1 MLKTFSGFYA
11 NYMENIDKLQ
21 QFVEPSNTSLNFKE
35 EALDQSIERSRNF
48 LLSIQNGEGYWVDE
62 LEANVTIS
70 AEYIFFMHFTDR
82 LDLVKQDKVV
92 KYLLHQQRE
101 DGSWPLFYGG
111 LCDINSTVE
120 SYMALKMAGL
130 PAEQEEMVRAR
141 QAIFFN
147 GGIKN
152 TRVFTKMFLAMFGQV
167 SWDDCPAVPAE
178 IILLPNWFPFNIY
191 EISSWSRGTV
201 VPLSIVRSFKPVK
214 ELPKGHD
221 VQELFTEKDLNLDFK
236 PNGLPLTKWRNT
248 FIYLDRFIKIL
259 GKFSW
264 KPFRKKAL
272 NTAEKWILEHQEDQ
286 GDFAGIQPAMFN
298 ALLAL
303 HLLGYDKNHPA
314 CVKGMEAV
322 DRFMLEKDGQ
332 LWMQACVSPLWDTA
346 ICANALLDSGLPNDD
361 PALVK
366 AGEWIVSKQVIK
378 RGDWQVKNP
387 DAEPGGW
394 AFEFY
399 NELYPDTDDTA
410 EILLFL
416 NRVRLTD
423 NRWKLSECERAMNW
437 MLSMQ
442 SKDGGWGAFDLNNDK
457 QVLNEVP
464 FADHKALLDP
474 PTVDVTSRILWM
486 LAKWGFKKEHPQV
499 QRAIEFVKQRQ
510 EIDGCWFG
518 RWGVNYIYGT
528 FLALNG
534 LCAIGENM
542 KTPFIRQ
549 AVRWLEDH
557 QNEDGGWGETCQ
569 SYKEPSL
576 RGRGQSTASQTAWAL
591 MGLIA
596 ADEAQTLAAEHGAR
610 YLIETQKEAGD
621 FSGSWWENE
630 FTGTG
635 FPIHFFIKY
644 HMYQHF
650 FPLMALSRYRRYLA
664 TAKLSA

>member
-1 MLKTFSGFYA
+1 MII
-11 NYMENIDKLQ
+11 EQ
-21 QFVEPSNTSLNFKE
+21 QNAEASNTAGDVAKNE
-35 EALDQSIERSRNF
+35 LDRSIERSREF
-48 LLSIQNGEGYWVDE
+48 LLSRQTEEGYWVDE

-82 LDLVKQDKVV
+82 LDLAKQEKVV

-101 DGSWPLFYGG
+101 DGSWPLFHGG

-130 PAEQEEMVRAR
+130 PADREEMVRAR
-141 QAIFFN
+141 QAIFAN

-152 TRVFTKMFLAMFGQV
+152 TRVFTKIFLAMFGQI
-167 SWDDCPAVPAE
+167 SWDVCPAVPVE
-178 IILLPNWFPFNIY
+178 LILFPNWFPFNIY

-201 VPLSIVRSFKPVK
+201 VPLSVVRSFEPVH
-214 ELPKGHD
+214 ELPEGCD
-221 VQELFTEKDLNLDFK
+221 VQELFTKNDQDLDFK
-236 PNGLPLTKWRNT
+236 PSGLPFTSWRDT
-248 FIYLDRFIKIL
+248 FIYLDRLIKTV
-259 GKFSW
+259 GKFPW

-272 NTAEKWILEHQEDQ
+272 RKVEEWTLDHQEEE
-286 GDFAGIQPAMFN
+286 GDFGGIQPAMFN
-298 ALLAL
+298 SLLAF
-303 HLLGYDKNHPA
+303 HLLGYSRDHAA

-322 DRFMLEKDGQ
+322 DRFMLEKDGRM
-332 LWMQACVSPLWDTA
+332 WMQACVSPLWDTA
-346 ICANALLDSGLPNDD
+346 ICSNALLDSGLPSNH

-366 AGEWIVSKQVIK
+366 SAEWIISKQVVK

-416 NRVRLTD
+416 NRAEVPD
-423 NRWKLSECERAMNW
+423 NRWKLSECQRAMDW
-437 MLSMQ
+437 LLSMQ
-442 SKDGGWGAFDLNNDK
+442 SKNGGWGAFDVDNDK
-457 QVLNEVP
+457 EVLNEVP

-474 PTVDVTSRILWM
+474 PTVDVTSRIIWM
-486 LAKWGFKKEHPQV
+486 LAKWGFTKDHPRV
-499 QRAIEFVKQRQ
+499 KRALEFVKDRQ
-510 EIDGCWFG
+510 ELDGCWFG

-534 LCAIGENM
+534 LKAIGEDM
-542 KTPFIRQ
+542 KAPFSRK
-549 AVRWLEDH
+549 AVRWLESH

-569 SYKEPSL
+569 SYAEPSL

-591 MGLIA
+591 LGL
-596 ADEAQTLAAEHGAR
+596 LAAGEEHSPVVEKGVR
-610 YLIETQKEAGD
+610 YLIETQKDSGE
-621 FSGSWWENE
+621 FSGSWWEEE

-650 FPLMALSRYRRYLA
+650 FPLMALSRYRRS
-664 TAKLSA
+664 TTESS

>member
-1 MLKTFSGFYA
+1 
-11 NYMENIDKLQ
+11 MENIDKLQ

-141 QAIFFN
+141 QAIFSN

-214 ELPKGHD
+214 ELPKGRD

-272 NTAEKWILEHQEDQ
+272 NTAE
-286 GDFAGIQPAMFN
+286 
-298 ALLAL
+298 
-303 HLLGYDKNHPA
+303 
-314 CVKGMEAV
+314 
-322 DRFMLEKDGQ
+322 
-332 LWMQACVSPLWDTA
+332 
-346 ICANALLDSGLPNDD
+346 
-361 PALVK
+361 
-366 AGEWIVSKQVIK
+366 
-378 RGDWQVKNP
+378 
-387 DAEPGGW
+387 
-394 AFEFY
+394 
-399 NELYPDTDDTA
+399 
-410 EILLFL
+410 
-416 NRVRLTD
+416 
-423 NRWKLSECERAMNW
+423 
-437 MLSMQ
+437 
-442 SKDGGWGAFDLNNDK
+442 
-457 QVLNEVP
+457 
-464 FADHKALLDP
+464 
-474 PTVDVTSRILWM
+474 
-486 LAKWGFKKEHPQV
+486 
-499 QRAIEFVKQRQ
+499 
-510 EIDGCWFG
+510 
-518 RWGVNYIYGT
+518 
-528 FLALNG
+528 NG
-534 LCAIGENM
+534 
-542 KTPFIRQ
+542 
-549 AVRWLEDH
+549 
-557 QNEDGGWGETCQ
+557 
-569 SYKEPSL
+569 S
-576 RGRGQSTASQTAWAL
+576 
-591 MGLIA
+591 
-596 ADEAQTLAAEHGAR
+596 
-610 YLIETQKEAGD
+610 
-621 FSGSWWENE
+621 
-630 FTGTG
+630 
-635 FPIHFFIKY
+635 
-644 HMYQHF
+644 
-650 FPLMALSRYRRYLA
+650 
-664 TAKLSA
+664 

>member
-1 MLKTFSGFYA
+1 MII
-11 NYMENIDKLQ
+11 EQ
-21 QFVEPSNTSLNFKE
+21 QNAEASNTAGDVAKNE
-35 EALDQSIERSRNF
+35 LDRSIERSREF
-48 LLSIQNGEGYWVDE
+48 LLSRQTEEGYWVDE

-82 LDLVKQDKVV
+82 LDLAKQEKVV

-101 DGSWPLFYGG
+101 DGSWPLFHGG

-130 PAEQEEMVRAR
+130 PADREEMVRAR
-141 QAIFFN
+141 QAIFAN

-152 TRVFTKMFLAMFGQV
+152 TRVFTKIFLAIFGQI
-167 SWDDCPAVPAE
+167 SWDVCPAVPVE
-178 IILLPNWFPFNIY
+178 LILFPNWFPFNIY

-201 VPLSIVRSFKPVK
+201 VPLSVVRSFEPVH
-214 ELPKGHD
+214 ELPEGCD
-221 VQELFTEKDLNLDFK
+221 VQELFTKNDQDLDFK
-236 PNGLPLTKWRNT
+236 PSGLPFTSWRDT
-248 FIYLDRFIKIL
+248 FIYLDRLIKTV
-259 GKFSW
+259 GKFPW

-272 NTAEKWILEHQEDQ
+272 RKVEEWTLDHQEEE
-286 GDFAGIQPAMFN
+286 GDFGGIQPAMFN
-298 ALLAL
+298 SLLAF
-303 HLLGYDKNHPA
+303 HLLGYSRDHAA

-322 DRFMLEKDGQ
+322 DRFMLEKDGRM
-332 LWMQACVSPLWDTA
+332 WMQACVSPLWDTA
-346 ICANALLDSGLPNDD
+346 ICSNALLDSGLPSNH

-366 AGEWIVSKQVIK
+366 SAEWIISKQVVK

-416 NRVRLTD
+416 NRAEVPD
-423 NRWKLSECERAMNW
+423 NRWKLSECQRAMDW
-437 MLSMQ
+437 LLSMQ
-442 SKDGGWGAFDLNNDK
+442 SKNGGWGAFDVDNDK
-457 QVLNEVP
+457 EVLNEVP

-474 PTVDVTSRILWM
+474 PTVDVTSRIIWM
-486 LAKWGFKKEHPQV
+486 LAKWGFTKDHPRV
-499 QRAIEFVKQRQ
+499 KRALEFVKDRQ
-510 EIDGCWFG
+510 ELDGCWFG

-534 LCAIGENM
+534 LKAIGEDM
-542 KTPFIRQ
+542 KAPFSRK
-549 AVRWLEDH
+549 AVRWLESH

-569 SYKEPSL
+569 SYAEPSL

-591 MGLIA
+591 LGL
-596 ADEAQTLAAEHGAR
+596 LAAGEEHSPVVEKGVR
-610 YLIETQKEAGD
+610 YLIETQKDSGE
-621 FSGSWWENE
+621 FSGSWWEEE

-650 FPLMALSRYRRYLA
+650 FPLMALSRYRRS
-664 TAKLSA
+664 TTESS

>member
-1 MLKTFSGFYA
+1 MII
-11 NYMENIDKLQ
+11 EQ
-21 QFVEPSNTSLNFKE
+21 QNAEASNTAGDVAKNE
-35 EALDQSIERSRNF
+35 LDRSIERSREF
-48 LLSIQNGEGYWVDE
+48 LLSRQTEEGYWVDE

-82 LDLVKQDKVV
+82 LDLAKQEKVV

-101 DGSWPLFYGG
+101 DGSWPLFHGG

-130 PAEQEEMVRAR
+130 PADREEMVRAR
-141 QAIFFN
+141 QAIFAN

-152 TRVFTKMFLAMFGQV
+152 TRVFTKIFLAMFGQI
-167 SWDDCPAVPAE
+167 SWDVCPAVPVE
-178 IILLPNWFPFNIY
+178 LILFPNWFPFNIY

-201 VPLSIVRSFKPVK
+201 VPLSVVRSFEPVH
-214 ELPKGHD
+214 ELPEGCD
-221 VQELFTEKDLNLDFK
+221 VQELFTKNDQDLDFK
-236 PNGLPLTKWRNT
+236 PSGLPFTSWRDT
-248 FIYLDRFIKIL
+248 FIYLDRLIKTV
-259 GKFSW
+259 GKFPW

-272 NTAEKWILEHQEDQ
+272 RKVEEWTLDHQEEE
-286 GDFAGIQPAMFN
+286 GDFGGIQPAMFN
-298 ALLAL
+298 SLLAF
-303 HLLGYDKNHPA
+303 HLLGYSRDHAA

-322 DRFMLEKDGQ
+322 DRFMLEKDGRM
-332 LWMQACVSPLWDTA
+332 WMQACVSPLWDTA
-346 ICANALLDSGLPNDD
+346 ICSNALLDSGLPSNH

-366 AGEWIVSKQVIK
+366 SAEWIISKQVVK

-416 NRVRLTD
+416 NRAKVPD
-423 NRWKLSECERAMNW
+423 NRWKLSECQRAMDW
-437 MLSMQ
+437 LLSMQ
-442 SKDGGWGAFDLNNDK
+442 SKNGGWGAFDVDNDK
-457 QVLNEVP
+457 EVLNEVP

-474 PTVDVTSRILWM
+474 PTVDVTSRIIWM
-486 LAKWGFKKEHPQV
+486 LAKWGFTKDHPRV
-499 QRAIEFVKQRQ
+499 KRALEFVKDRQ
-510 EIDGCWFG
+510 ELDGCWFG

-534 LCAIGENM
+534 LKAIGEDM
-542 KTPFIRQ
+542 KAPFSRK
-549 AVRWLEDH
+549 AVRWLESH

-569 SYKEPSL
+569 SYAEPSL

-591 MGLIA
+591 LGL
-596 ADEAQTLAAEHGAR
+596 LAAGEEHSPVVEKGVR
-610 YLIETQKEAGD
+610 YLIETQKDSGE
-621 FSGSWWENE
+621 FSGSWWEEE

-650 FPLMALSRYRRYLA
+650 FPLMALSRYRRS
-664 TAKLSA
+664 TTESS

>member
-1 MLKTFSGFYA
+1 
-11 NYMENIDKLQ
+11 
-21 QFVEPSNTSLNFKE
+21 
-35 EALDQSIERSRNF
+35 
-48 LLSIQNGEGYWVDE
+48 
-62 LEANVTIS
+62 
-70 AEYIFFMHFTDR
+70 
-82 LDLVKQDKVV
+82 
-92 KYLLHQQRE
+92 
-101 DGSWPLFYGG
+101 
-111 LCDINSTVE
+111 
-120 SYMALKMAGL
+120 
-130 PAEQEEMVRAR
+130 
-141 QAIFFN
+141 
-147 GGIKN
+147 
-152 TRVFTKMFLAMFGQV
+152 MFGQLA
-167 SWDDCPAVPAE
+167 WNDCPALPVE

-201 VPLSIVRSFKPVK
+201 VPLSIVRSFEPVHK
-214 ELPKGHD
+214 LPEGRE
-221 VQELFTEKDLNLDFK
+221 VQELFTENDLNLDFK
-236 PNGLPLTKWRNT
+236 PSGLPFTSWRDT

-272 NTAEKWILEHQEDQ
+272 RKVEEWILEHQEDE

-298 ALLAL
+298 ALLAF
-303 HLLGYDKNHPA
+303 HLLGYAKDHPA

-322 DRFMLEKDGQ
+322 DRFMLEKDGR

-346 ICANALLDSGLPNDD
+346 ICANALLDSGLPTEH

-366 AGEWIVSKQVIK
+366 AGEWIISKQVIK

-387 DAEPGGW
+387 SAEPGGW

-416 NRVRLTD
+416 NRVELTD
-423 NRWKLSECERAMNW
+423 NRWKLKECQRAMGW
-437 MLSMQ
+437 LLSMQ
-442 SKDGGWGAFDLNNDK
+442 SKDGGWGAFDVDNDK
-457 QVLNEVP
+457 EILNEVP

-474 PTVDVTSRILWM
+474 ATVDVTSRILWM
-486 LAKWGFKKEHPQV
+486 LAKWGFKKEHIQV

-510 EIDGCWFG
+510 EVDGCWFG

-534 LCAIGENM
+534 LRALGENM
-542 KTPFIRQ
+542 KASCFRK
-549 AVRWLEDH
+549 AVRWLVDH

-569 SYKEPSL
+569 SYTEPSL
-576 RGRGQSTASQTAWAL
+576 RGRGKSTASQTAWAL
-591 MGLIA
+591 LGLIA
-596 ADEAQTLAAEHGAR
+596 ADEAQSLAAERGVR
-610 YLIETQKEAGD
+610 YLIETQKNSGE
-621 FSGSWWENE
+621 FLGSWWEDE

-650 FPLMALSRYRRYLA
+650 FPLMALSHYRRELM
-664 TAKLSA
+664 LD

>member
-48 LLSIQNGEGYWVDE
+48 LLSIHNGEGYWVDE

-141 QAIFFN
+141 QAIFSN

-214 ELPKGHD
+214 ELPKGRD

-437 MLSMQ
+437 LLSMQ

>member
-1 MLKTFSGFYA
+1 
-11 NYMENIDKLQ
+11 MENMIIEQ
-21 QFVEPSNTSLNFKE
+21 QNAEASNTAGDVAKKE
-35 EALDQSIERSRNF
+35 LDRSIERSREF
-48 LLSIQNGEGYWVDE
+48 LLSRQTEEGYWVDE

-82 LDLVKQDKVV
+82 LDLAKQEKVV

-101 DGSWPLFYGG
+101 DGSWPLFHGG

-130 PAEQEEMVRAR
+130 PADREEMVRAR
-141 QAIFFN
+141 QAIFAN

-152 TRVFTKMFLAMFGQV
+152 TRVFTKIFLAMFGQI
-167 SWDDCPAVPAE
+167 SWDVCPAVPVE
-178 IILLPNWFPFNIY
+178 LILFPNWFPFNIY

-201 VPLSIVRSFKPVK
+201 VPLSVVRSFEPVH
-214 ELPKGHD
+214 ELPEGCD
-221 VQELFTEKDLNLDFK
+221 VQELFTKNDQDLDFK
-236 PNGLPLTKWRNT
+236 PSGLPFTSWRDT
-248 FIYLDRFIKIL
+248 FIYLDRLIKTV
-259 GKFSW
+259 GKFPW

-272 NTAEKWILEHQEDQ
+272 RKVEEWTLDHQEEE
-286 GDFAGIQPAMFN
+286 GDFGGIQPAMFN
-298 ALLAL
+298 SLLAF
-303 HLLGYDKNHPA
+303 HLLGYSRDHAA

-322 DRFMLEKDGQ
+322 DRFMLEKDGRM
-332 LWMQACVSPLWDTA
+332 WMQACVSPLWDTA
-346 ICANALLDSGLPNDD
+346 ICSNALLDSGLPSNH

-366 AGEWIVSKQVIK
+366 SAEWIISKQVVK

-416 NRVRLTD
+416 NRAEVPD
-423 NRWKLSECERAMNW
+423 NRWKLSECQRAMDW
-437 MLSMQ
+437 LLSMQ
-442 SKDGGWGAFDLNNDK
+442 SKNGGWGAFDVDNDK
-457 QVLNEVP
+457 EVLNEVP

-474 PTVDVTSRILWM
+474 PTVDVTSRIIWM
-486 LAKWGFKKEHPQV
+486 LAKWGFTKDHPRV
-499 QRAIEFVKQRQ
+499 KRALEFVKDRQ
-510 EIDGCWFG
+510 ELDGCWFG

-534 LCAIGENM
+534 LKAIGEDM
-542 KTPFIRQ
+542 KAPFSRK
-549 AVRWLEDH
+549 AVRWLESH

-569 SYKEPSL
+569 SYAEPSL

-591 MGLIA
+591 LGL
-596 ADEAQTLAAEHGAR
+596 LAAGEEHSPVVEKGVR
-610 YLIETQKEAGD
+610 YLIETQKDSGE
-621 FSGSWWENE
+621 FSGSWWEEE

-650 FPLMALSRYRRYLA
+650 FPLMALSRYRRS
-664 TAKLSA
+664 TTESS

>member
-1 MLKTFSGFYA
+1 
-11 NYMENIDKLQ
+11 MENMAKSQDIESPQSGEGVKG
-21 QFVEPSNTSLNFKE
+21 
-35 EALDQSIERSRNF
+35 EALDQSIESSRDY

-70 AEYIFFMHFTDR
+70 AEYIFFMHFTGR
-82 LDLVKQDKVV
+82 LDPVKQDRVV
-92 KYLLHQQRE
+92 NYLLHQQRE
-101 DGSWPLFYGG
+101 DGSWPLFCGG

-130 PAEQEEMVRAR
+130 PADREEMVRAR
-141 QAIFFN
+141 QAIFAN
-147 GGIKN
+147 GGIKK
-152 TRVFTKMFLAMFGQV
+152 TRVFTKMFLAMFGQL
-167 SWDDCPAVPAE
+167 SWDDCPAVPVE
-178 IILLPNWFPFNIY
+178 IILFPNWFPFNIY

-201 VPLSIVRSFKPVK
+201 VPLSIVRSFEPVH
-214 ELPKGHD
+214 ELPEGHD
-221 VQELFTEKDLNLDFK
+221 VQELFTKKDHDLDFK
-236 PNGLPLTKWRNT
+236 PNGLPFTSWRDT
-248 FIYLDRFIKIL
+248 FIYLDRFTKFI
-259 GKFSW
+259 GKFPF

-272 NTAEKWILEHQEDQ
+272 RKVEEWTLGHQEDE

-303 HLLGYDKNHPA
+303 HLLGYPKDHPA

-322 DRFMLEKDGQ
+322 DRFMLEKDGR

-346 ICANALLDSGLPNDD
+346 ICANALLDSGLPTDH
-361 PALVK
+361 PSLVK
-366 AGEWIVSKQVIK
+366 AGEWIISKQVTK
-378 RGDWQVKNP
+378 CGDWQVKNP
-387 DAEPGGW
+387 GAEPGGW

-416 NRVRLTD
+416 NRVEVPD
-423 NRWKLSECERAMNW
+423 NRWKLSECQRAMDW
-437 MLSMQ
+437 LLSMQ
-442 SKDGGWGAFDLNNDK
+442 SKSGGWGAFDVDNDK
-457 QVLNEVP
+457 EVLNEVP

-474 PTVDVTSRILWM
+474 ATVDVTSRILWM
-486 LAKWGFKKEHPQV
+486 LAKWGFNKQHPQV
-499 QRAIEFVKQRQ
+499 KRAIEFVKERQ

-534 LCAIGENM
+534 LRAIGEDM
-542 KTPFIRQ
+542 KDRFGRN
-549 AVRWLEDH
+549 AVRWLESH

-569 SYKEPSL
+569 SYAEPSL
-576 RGRGQSTASQTAWAL
+576 RGRGKSTASQTAWAL
-591 MGLIA
+591 LGLIA
-596 ADEAQTLAAEHGAR
+596 ADEAKSSVVERGVN
-610 YLIETQKEAGD
+610 YLIETQKKSGE
-621 FSGSWWENE
+621 FSGSWWEDE

-650 FPLMALSRYRRYLA
+650 FPLMALSRYRDQRDAGLNEQ
-664 TAKLSA
+664 

>member
-1 MLKTFSGFYA
+1 
-11 NYMENIDKLQ
+11 MENMIIEQ
-21 QFVEPSNTSLNFKE
+21 QNVENSNTGADIGKE
-35 EALDQSIERSRNF
+35 ELDQSVERSREF
-48 LLSIQNGEGYWVDE
+48 LLSLQNEEGYWVDE

-82 LDLVKQDKVV
+82 LDLAKQEKVV

-101 DGSWPLFYGG
+101 DGSWPLFHGG

-130 PAEQEEMVRAR
+130 PADREEMVRAR
-141 QAIFFN
+141 QAIFAS
-147 GGIKN
+147 GGIKK
-152 TRVFTKMFLAMFGQV
+152 TRVFTKIFLAMFGQI
-167 SWDDCPAVPAE
+167 SWDNCPAVPVE
-178 IILLPNWFPFNIY
+178 LILFPNWFPFNIY

-201 VPLSIVRSFKPVK
+201 VPLSVVRSFEPVH
-214 ELPKGHD
+214 ELPEGCD
-221 VQELFTEKDLNLDFK
+221 VQELFTKNDQDLDFK
-236 PNGLPLTKWRNT
+236 PGGLPFTSWRDT
-248 FIYLDRFIKIL
+248 FIYLDRLIKVI
-259 GKFSW
+259 GKFPW

-272 NTAEKWILEHQEDQ
+272 RKVEEWTLEHQEEE
-286 GDFAGIQPAMFN
+286 GDFGGIQPAMFN
-298 ALLAL
+298 SLLAF
-303 HLLGYDKNHPA
+303 HLLGYSRDHTA

-322 DRFMLEKDGQ
+322 DRFMLEKDGRM
-332 LWMQACVSPLWDTA
+332 WMQACVSPLWDTA
-346 ICANALLDSGLPNDD
+346 ICSNALLEAGLPANH

-366 AGEWIVSKQVIK
+366 SAEWIISKQVVK

-416 NRVRLTD
+416 NRVEVPD
-423 NRWKLSECERAMNW
+423 NRWKLSECQRAMDW
-437 MLSMQ
+437 LLSMQ
-442 SKDGGWGAFDLNNDK
+442 SKNGGWGAFDVDNDK
-457 QVLNEVP
+457 EVLNEVP

-474 PTVDVTSRILWM
+474 PTVDVTSRIIWM
-486 LAKWGFKKEHPQV
+486 LAKWGFTKDHPQV
-499 QRAIEFVKQRQ
+499 KRALEFVKERQ
-510 EIDGCWFG
+510 EVDGCWFG

-534 LCAIGENM
+534 LKAIGEDM
-542 KTPFIRQ
+542 KAPFSRK
-549 AVRWLEDH
+549 AVRWLEGH

-569 SYKEPSL
+569 SYAEPSL
-576 RGRGQSTASQTAWAL
+576 RARGKSSASQTAWAL
-591 MGLIA
+591 LGL
-596 ADEAQTLAAEHGAR
+596 LAANEEHSPVVEKGVR
-610 YLIETQKEAGD
+610 YLIETQKDSGE
-621 FSGSWWENE
+621 FSGSWWEDE

-650 FPLMALSRYRRYLA
+650 FPLMALSRYRRA
-664 TAKLSA
+664 TKSEVSQP

>member
-141 QAIFFN
+141 QAIFSN

-214 ELPKGHD
+214 ELPKGRD

-437 MLSMQ
+437 LLSMQ

-596 ADEAQTLAAEHGAR
+596 ADEAQTLPAEHGAR